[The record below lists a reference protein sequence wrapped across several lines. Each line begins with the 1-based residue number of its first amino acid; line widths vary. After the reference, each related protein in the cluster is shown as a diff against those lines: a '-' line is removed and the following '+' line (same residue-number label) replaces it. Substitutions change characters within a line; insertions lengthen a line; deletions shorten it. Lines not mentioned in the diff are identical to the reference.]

1 MKLYSFIIDDN
12 LAWRLRR
19 FPQELPL
26 LKLPLLRAPPT
37 ISWAAITQYP
47 LDWCLIV
54 DTRSPS

>member
-19 FPQELPL
+19 FSQELPL

-37 ISWAAITQYP
+37 ISWAVITQHP
-47 LDWCLIV
+47 LDWCLVI
-54 DTRSPS
+54 PS